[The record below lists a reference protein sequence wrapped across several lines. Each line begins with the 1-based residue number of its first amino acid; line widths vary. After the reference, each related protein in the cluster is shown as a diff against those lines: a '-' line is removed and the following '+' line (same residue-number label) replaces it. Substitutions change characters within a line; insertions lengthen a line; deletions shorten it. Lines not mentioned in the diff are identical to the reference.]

1 MSFLTVAA
9 ATDKFAK
16 DKGPTVRTGPELE
29 IPGYGAL
36 DRHIGNFDVPI
47 EIMSDWKL
55 IVETKGATF
64 AHFWEVLADTISDEV
79 CKDMFIELGMGC
91 RHRNIRYNCRVL
103 CTYKRVLFTRPKM
116 SLANDGPYREAR
128 HFTAWANPLQMET
141 YYLEEVVEK
150 ATVLAWF
157 WLAENIGARHLSV
170 PIDQAVQASMAIIN
184 EALRF
189 TPKYTV
195 EGGTHSENLALQT
208 SKHGLALLSWF
219 SPVPPGL
226 DLKER
231 RETLPEMGD
240 ENLGPADLG
249 GTPYRNPSAELLPLS
264 TGVQD
269 DESESEMGITYR
281 TVYFWALA
289 KSRETWSLIAEKV
302 MRFFRNVRHIYAINR
317 HMAKIITPSVHT
329 SAYDPDDNRHDLRP
343 FLYNV
348 N

>member
-79 CKDMFIELGMGC
+79 CKDMLIELGMGC

-141 YYLEEVVEK
+141 YYLEESSASHAELRKLGRRFDLIANSTRKTGGFYLYCNFSGVDGD
-150 ATVLAWF
+150 ARVLF
-157 WLAENIGARHLSV
+157 DGS
-170 PIDQAVQASMAIIN
+170 SM
-184 EALRF
+184 
-189 TPKYTV
+189 V
-195 EGGTHSENLALQT
+195 
-208 SKHGLALLSWF
+208 LLNGNTLEH
-219 SPVPPGL
+219 PPGL

-317 HMAKIITPSVHT
+317 HMATIITPSVHT